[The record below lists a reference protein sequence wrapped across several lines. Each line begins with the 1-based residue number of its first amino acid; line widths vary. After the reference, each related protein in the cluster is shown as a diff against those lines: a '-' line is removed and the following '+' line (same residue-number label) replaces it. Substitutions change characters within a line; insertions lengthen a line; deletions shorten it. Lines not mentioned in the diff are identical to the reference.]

1 MGLES
6 RLIFI
11 GHMLIPTVALMVLQ
25 GLLVTSSFYIA
36 NTATAIDQWPF
47 RCQSNTVIFLP
58 SHLFYIWNVVWVY
71 TSEPWKQP
79 IYQNIALTVWLC
91 AIIIVNSV
99 LFFFTQSLTPFFDIT
114 EISLIFSAIVFGVT
128 YFTIL
133 CGLFWRM
140 LVGALKLHMQ

>member
-1 MGLES
+1 MKKK
-6 RLIFI
+6 
-11 GHMLIPTVALMVLQ
+11 
-25 GLLVTSSFYIA
+25 
-36 NTATAIDQWPF
+36 
-47 RCQSNTVIFLP
+47 
-58 SHLFYIWNVVWVY
+58 
-71 TSEPWKQP
+71 SEPWKQP